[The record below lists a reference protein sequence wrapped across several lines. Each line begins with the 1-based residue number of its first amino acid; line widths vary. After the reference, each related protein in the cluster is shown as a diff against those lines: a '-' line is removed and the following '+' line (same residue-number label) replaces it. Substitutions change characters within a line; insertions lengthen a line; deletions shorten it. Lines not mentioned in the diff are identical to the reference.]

1 MISKYDQRQSGHTLT
16 LVFIPRQDRAAT
28 DGRRLPA
35 RVIAKLHGSRYLLQ
49 TEYGVLKHHYGAR
62 HLEKVP
68 NGILS
73 TITDNPAVITLQAAA
88 KTASRIPCLIYPSR
102 SLISILTHSTW
113 FVAADSTTSP
123 TRMAVNCASATSFQL
138 QCARVDPVGLRDA
151 ALAAARKV
159 ITAGLS
165 VIVERIPFGTFSR
178 CRAP

>member
-16 LVFIPRQDRAAT
+16 LAIGDYVTVFIPRQDRAAT

-35 RVIAKLHGSRYLLQ
+35 RVIAKLHGSRYQLQ

-88 KTASRIPCLIYPSR
+88 KTASRNPTGSTRAHCNCRTACNTQRCGCVKASRTCTIHCHPRGTGDRICCNKPSGVGEDGDEGATGIDQAR
-102 SLISILTHSTW
+102 DRED
-113 FVAADSTTSP
+113 DS
-123 TRMAVNCASATSFQL
+123 
-138 QCARVDPVGLRDA
+138 D
-151 ALAAARKV
+151 
-159 ITAGLS
+159 
-165 VIVERIPFGTFSR
+165 VE
-178 CRAP
+178 